1 MPLLLLPS
9 FFTMAISQALLPV
22 VSKEYV
28 KGNNNSVKRKI
39 KQGIGFSL
47 LVGLP
52 ATILFL
58 IIPEFFLSLIYHTNL
73 GVDYMR
79 ILAPICLFQY
89 IQAPLSSSLDAMG
102 KSKDVMA
109 SATLGMITRTVL
121 LFICSLLKIGLY
133 GLIIAIGVN
142 VIVVTF
148 YSLKKVRKALT

>member
-1 MPLLLLPS
+1 
-9 FFTMAISQALLPV
+9 
-22 VSKEYV
+22 
-28 KGNNNSVKRKI
+28 
-39 KQGIGFSL
+39 
-47 LVGLP
+47 
-52 ATILFL
+52 
-58 IIPEFFLSLIYHTNL
+58 
-73 GVDYMR
+73 
-79 ILAPICLFQY
+79 
-89 IQAPLSSSLDAMG
+89 MG

>member
-1 MPLLLLPS
+1 MIVPDIFLN
-9 FFTMAISQALLPV
+9 TI
-22 VSKEYV
+22 YNTT
-28 KGNNNSVKRKI
+28 KGANYLR
-39 KQGIGFSL
+39 F
-47 LVGLP
+47 
-52 ATILFL
+52 
-58 IIPEFFLSLIYHTNL
+58 
-73 GVDYMR
+73 
-79 ILAPICLFQY
+79 LAPFCLFQY

>member
-1 MPLLLLPS
+1 
-9 FFTMAISQALLPV
+9 
-22 VSKEYV
+22 
-28 KGNNNSVKRKI
+28 
-39 KQGIGFSL
+39 
-47 LVGLP
+47 
-52 ATILFL
+52 
-58 IIPEFFLSLIYHTNL
+58 
-73 GVDYMR
+73 MR

-102 KSKDVMA
+102 KSKDVMV